1 MSKGA
6 DCKITNNT
14 DDGSTTVLAADR
26 DGVADTDDNCAD
38 SSKGDAVDDEG
49 CSNSQKAVM
58 SDYDFNFLNISA
70 PPYDGTIFITG
81 DLITPQDT
89 SVFDSISYIGTGLR
103 TMFDRRNG
111 GSWITIE
118 PHIFPATFL
127 DGPNIEIQI
136 NSEFTLEEAQ
146 IEAEKYA
153 FLVGQLAFS
162 LRKDVETMWIHKGVE
177 GYGGGNNNIL
187 IHTGMTASYEQHETG
202 DITEETLIHELA
214 HTSID
219 AYCYNHSDWL
229 DAVEDDEGRFISTYA
244 LDYPIRED
252 IAELFP
258 LYIAVKYFPE
268 RLDQAVIDNTLS
280 TSLNRILYFDQ
291 QDYNMTLYQ

>member
-81 DLITPQDT
+81 DLITPQNT

-103 TMFDRRNG
+103 TMFDRRND

-136 NSEFTLEEAQ
+136 NPEFTLEEAQ

-153 FLVGQLAFS
+153 FFFFLLAFS

-219 AYCYNHSDWL
+219 AYRYNHSDWL

-291 QDYNMTLYQ
+291 QDYDMTLYQ